1 VDPVRLRAC
10 GTHVGSR
17 PESLGW
23 CSVTRVLLVIAAL
36 VAAFLAGATAQAN
49 WPVRAAW
56 EDNL

>member
-1 VDPVRLRAC
+1 MIRLA
-10 GTHVGSR
+10 
-17 PESLGW
+17 
-23 CSVTRVLLVIAAL
+23 VLLAAL

>member
-1 VDPVRLRAC
+1 MD
-10 GTHVGSR
+10 GHM
-17 PESLGW
+17 
-23 CSVTRVLLVIAAL
+23 TRVLLVIAAL

>member
-1 VDPVRLRAC
+1 MAALAAEGEDPWR
-10 GTHVGSR
+10 GTG
-17 PESLGW
+17 PM
-23 CSVTRVLLVIAAL
+23 TRVLFVIAAL